1 MVLSLLVIALIGAN
15 QTYALETTT
24 TKILTHNDYLIY
36 DTDIDLSDLQNGSNY
51 NEVDYAEYT
60 NWNQGF
66 YKSLNEDNIYYVY
79 LQSKTTDNTLSFN
92 LNDDYWLYG
101 SGIEDINDSYNVVY
115 GSANTNSDTTT
126 KIYKIKF
133 LVSETVINWRFA
145 SFSSPEYLN
154 SSFVQLTTDYISP
167 ETDLELTGITDGQS
181 LTQDQDDVMNAL
193 FEPSNDV
200 YLEIEGST
208 YELASRDGNV
218 ISETA
223 SSDGYS
229 LDYTGGVVSL
239 DYFGS
244 SVDGATPFTLK
255 VALSE
260 ENFSIMNVTEGD
272 SLDFVDDYIMNEF
285 LLSSDPIYLQIDG
298 NDVILASRDG
308 NVISETASSDGYSL
322 DYSGGVITL
331 DYYGSSVDA
340 GTTFSLVRSLPP
352 TISGSGVYLS
362 DYDNPATVADVQ
374 ATLTATDDPDGDLTS
389 AITVYDDNFTGNETV
404 LGNHDIVFQVEDAAG
419 NVSQFT
425 VTVSV
430 VDITA
435 PVLVLVGDAS
445 ITLGIDETF
454 TDPGVTVTDN
464 VDSSPTWDYDG
475 GSHGVD
481 TSTPAT
487 YTVTYTSTDSAG
499 NEATPITRTVIV
511 EDTEAPYV
519 QSNVSTI
526 TTYNSQNLTIDA
538 VLSGITVVDDH
549 DDAFDGT
556 YTVTVDNYT
565 GNESIEGSYDV
576 TLTATDASGNVM
588 THVITIVVIDDVP
601 PVISASDYLL
611 TPEEVSAM
619 SQAEIKA
626 HIESRNP

>member
-1 MVLSLLVIALIGAN
+1 MKKIFTVLMLGIIALIGAN
-15 QTYALETTT
+15 QTYAYDFNNEAYTITDSVPYSIPSMDPL
-24 TKILTHNDYLIY
+24 DYEELFY
-36 DTDIDLSDLQNGSNY
+36 EDLAAR
-51 NEVDYAEYT
+51 EV
-60 NWNQGF
+60 GL
-66 YKSLNEDNIYYVY
+66 YKSLNEENMYVYYVH
-79 LQSKTTDNTLSFN
+79 QKMDNANAVLSINNETIIFYGGVY
-92 LNDDYWLYG
+92 DY
-101 SGIEDINDSYNVVY
+101 
-115 GSANTNSDTTT
+115 TNSTILNGTDPFVNGTGIDAFEIRFNESAQITLDT
-126 KIYKIKF
+126 
-133 LVSETVINWRFA
+133 
-145 SFSSPEYLN
+145 N
-154 SSFVQLTTDYISP
+154 SSLEDMTPYFTHDIEIFNP
-167 ETDLELTGITDGQS
+167 DLELTDLTDGQS
-181 LTQDQDDVMNAL
+181 LTQDQQDVMNSA
-193 FEPSNDV
+193 FEPDNTV

-244 SVDGATPFTLK
+244 SVDGATPFTIK

-272 SLDFVDDYIMNEF
+272 TLDFVDDYIMNEF

-322 DYSGGVITL
+322 DYTAGVITL
-331 DYYGSSVDA
+331 DYYGSNVDA
-340 GTTFSLVRSLPP
+340 GTTFSLLRSLPP

-389 AITVYDDNFTGNETV
+389 EITVYDDNFTGNETV
-404 LGNHDIVFQVEDAAG
+404 LGNHDIIFQVEDAAG

-435 PVLVLVGDAS
+435 PVITLVGDAS
-445 ITLGIDETF
+445 ITLGIGDTF
-454 TDPGVTVTDN
+454 TDPEVTVTDN
-464 VDSSPTWDYDG
+464 VDSSPTWSYDG
-475 GSHGVD
+475 GAHGVD
-481 TSTPAT
+481 TSTPGT
-487 YTVTYTSTDSAG
+487 YTVTYLSTDSSG
-499 NEATPITRTVIV
+499 NEATPVTRTVIV

-519 QSNVSTI
+519 QSNVQTI

-538 VLSGITVVDDH
+538 VLAGITVVDDH
-549 DDAFDGT
+549 DLTFDGS
-556 YTVTVDNYT
+556 YIVTVDNYT
-565 GNESIEGSYDV
+565 GNESIDGSYTV
-576 TLTATDASGNVM
+576 TLQATDAAGNVM
-588 THVITIVVIDDVP
+588 THTITIVVIDDLP
-601 PVISASDYLL
+601 PVISATDYLL
-611 TPEEVSAM
+611 TPEEVAGM
-619 SQAEIKA
+619 TQAEIKA
-626 HIESRNP
+626 HIESRSQ

>member
-1 MVLSLLVIALIGAN
+1 MKKLFMVLSLLIIGLVGAS
-15 QTYALETTT
+15 QTYAYEETDFPRTYSMNGANMVITETDYNILHSYYLEGNGFQFYS
-24 TKILTHNDYLIY
+24 LTNDTQTELLYLYEYTPSTSTYFIFSDTEIPGQGLEFRIHY
-36 DTDIDLSDLQNGSNY
+36 DIGASNYQISSMLNNSFHTQTDITLTPIVEYDLSL
-51 NEVDYAEYT
+51 
-60 NWNQGF
+60 
-66 YKSLNEDNIYYVY
+66 
-79 LQSKTTDNTLSFN
+79 
-92 LNDDYWLYG
+92 
-101 SGIEDINDSYNVVY
+101 
-115 GSANTNSDTTT
+115 
-126 KIYKIKF
+126 
-133 LVSETVINWRFA
+133 
-145 SFSSPEYLN
+145 
-154 SSFVQLTTDYISP
+154 
-167 ETDLELTGITDGQS
+167 TDLTDGQS
-181 LTQDQDDVMNAL
+181 LTQDQQDIMNSA
-193 FEPSNDV
+193 FEPDNTV

-244 SVDGATPFTLK
+244 SVDAATPFTIK

-260 ENFSIMNVTEGD
+260 ENFSIINVTEGD
-272 SLDFVDDYIMNEF
+272 TLDFVDDYIMNEF
-285 LLSSDPIYLQIDG
+285 ILSSDPIYLQIDG

-322 DYSGGVITL
+322 NYTAGVITL
-331 DYYGSSVDA
+331 DYYGSNVDA

-389 AITVYDDNFTGNETV
+389 EITVYDDDFTGNETV

-435 PVLVLVGDAS
+435 PVITLVGDAS
-445 ITLGIDETF
+445 ITLGIGDTF
-454 TDPGVTVTDN
+454 TDPEVTVTDN
-464 VDSSPTWDYDG
+464 VDSSPSWSYEG
-475 GSHGVD
+475 GTHGVD
-481 TSTPAT
+481 TSTPGT
-487 YTVTYTSTDSAG
+487 YTVTYTSIDSSG
-499 NEATPITRTVIV
+499 NEATPVTRTVIV

-519 QSNVSTI
+519 QSNVQTI
-526 TTYNSQNLTIDA
+526 TTHNSQNLTIDA

-549 DDAFDGT
+549 DLTFDGS

-565 GNESIEGSYDV
+565 GNESIDGSYTV
-576 TLTATDASGNVM
+576 TLEATDAAGNIM
-588 THVITIVVIDDVP
+588 THTITIVVIDDVP

-611 TPEEVSAM
+611 TPEEVAAM
-619 SQAEIKA
+619 TQAEIKA
-626 HIESRNP
+626 HIESRTQ